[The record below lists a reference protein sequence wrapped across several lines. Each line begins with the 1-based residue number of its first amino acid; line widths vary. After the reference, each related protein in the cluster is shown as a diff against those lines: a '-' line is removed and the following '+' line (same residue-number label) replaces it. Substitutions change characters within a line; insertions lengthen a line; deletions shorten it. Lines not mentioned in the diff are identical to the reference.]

1 MSANPTFATNLVT
14 SIPSPLHE
22 VCTDPRW
29 SDWAAALPPLAT
41 LASRRTGVV
50 VTDHRTSFV
59 RTHDSARGTVYAK
72 TYEYQTWGS
81 RLRDFGRRTGPCA
94 TPRAVREFAALR
106 WLRAQG
112 FDAPTPLLAAVSRS
126 AGFVTRALLVT
137 AAWLGEPAA
146 ALLPTLDAPD
156 RRSLREA
163 IEALLHALH
172 AQGFR
177 DGNFDL
183 RNLLAARTASGWR
196 IAKIDS
202 PRFRLVKPGP
212 PRDALAAADW
222 RRVTPQ
228 LDAWTSSR

>member
-1 MSANPTFATNLVT
+1 MSADPTFASDLVT
-14 SIPSPLHE
+14 SIPTALHE
-22 VCTDPRW
+22 VCTDPTW
-29 SDWAAALPPLAT
+29 PDWAAALPPLST
-41 LASRRTGVV
+41 LASRQAGAV

-59 RTHDSARGTVYAK
+59 RTHASTLGTVYAK

-94 TPRAVREFAALR
+94 TPRALREFAALR
-106 WLRAQG
+106 WLRAHG
-112 FDAPTPLLAAVSRS
+112 FAAPTPLAAAVSRS
-126 AGFVTRALLVT
+126 FGFVTRALLVT
-137 AAWLGEPAA
+137 AAWPGEPVDG
-146 ALLPTLDAPD
+146 LLRTLDAPD
-156 RRSLREA
+156 RRSLRA
-163 IEALLHALH
+163 AVEALLHAVH

-183 RNLLAARTASGWR
+183 RNLLAARTASGWS

-202 PRFRLVKPGP
+202 PRFRLVNPGQ

-228 LDAWTSSR
+228 LDMWTSSR